1 MMILRLA
8 LADLRHERVL
18 FLCSALGC
26 AAVLAPLIVLFG
38 LRQGVV
44 AGLRAELLEDPRA
57 REVVSVV
64 NRTLDPELLAR
75 LAADPR
81 VAFLVPR
88 TRALSATIVLENP
101 ARAGSGLRVELLPTA
116 PDDPLLPGLSL
127 TGAEA
132 LVLSA
137 AAIQRLG
144 LGIGDTV
151 LASVP
156 RSRDGQ
162 REALTLP
169 MRVAGVASLSAA
181 VREAAFATLPVLLI
195 AEDFLDGLVGTD
207 ARPGSEAAA
216 RLRPF
221 AGFRLHAAQIE
232 DVPGLDRDLRL
243 AGIEVVSRADA
254 VAGLLRLD
262 RNLALLFLAIA
273 GAGGTGYL
281 VSLGVGLWAQ
291 VERKRR
297 DLALLSLLG
306 LKRRAL
312 LMLPL
317 AQAAAV
323 ALAGALLALA
333 IATVVAAV
341 LNRAFAGTVTG
352 DRPVCLLTPMMG
364 LGATGITLAGAM
376 LAAVLAALRAA
387 AVPPA
392 DGLAEG

>member
-1 MMILRLA
+1 MLRLA
-8 LADLRHERVL
+8 LADLWHERVL

-57 REVVSVV
+57 REIVSVV
-64 NRTLDPELLAR
+64 NRTLEPALFER

-81 VAFLVPR
+81 IAFIVPR

-101 ARAGSGLRVELLPTA
+101 ERQGRGLRVEILPTA
-116 PDDPLLPGLSL
+116 ADDPLLPGRS
-127 TGAEA
+127 AMDQDE

-137 AAIQRLG
+137 TALERLG
-144 LGIGDTV
+144 LAVGGAV
-151 LASVP
+151 LASVA

-162 REALTLP
+162 REVLTLP
-169 MRVAGVASLSAA
+169 MRVAAVAPLAA
-181 VREAAFATLPVLLI
+181 ATRDAAFATVPVLLL
-195 AEDFLDGLVGTD
+195 AEDFLDGTVGPD
-207 ARPGSEAAA
+207 ARPVDETQA
-216 RLRPF
+216 RARAF
-221 AGFRLHAAQIE
+221 AGFRLHAGRLD
-232 DVPGLDRDLRL
+232 DVPALDRELRL
-243 AGIEVVSRADA
+243 AGIEVASRAEA

-273 GAGGTGYL
+273 GAGGVGYL

-312 LMLPL
+312 LAMPL
-317 AQAAAV
+317 IQATAV
-323 ALAGALLALA
+323 ALAGAVMAFA
-333 IATVVAAV
+333 IAASVATV

-352 DRPVCLLTPMMG
+352 DRPVCLLNAFMAV
-364 LGATGITLAGAM
+364 GAAGVTLAGALVASL
-376 LAAVLAALRAA
+376 LAGLRAA
-387 AVPPA
+387 AVAP
-392 DGLAEG
+392 AEGLVEG

>member
-1 MMILRLA
+1 
-8 LADLRHERVL
+8 VL

-38 LRQGVV
+38 LREGVV

-64 NRTLDPELLAR
+64 NRTIDAAVLAR

-101 ARAGSGLRVELLPTA
+101 ARPGSGVRVELLPTA
-116 PDDPLLPGLSL
+116 ADDPLLPGRS
-127 TGAEA
+127 AMDA
-132 LVLSA
+132 DQLVLSA
-137 AAIQRLG
+137 AALQRLG
-144 LGIGDTV
+144 LDVGDRV

-156 RSRDGQ
+156 RVREGQ
-162 REALTLP
+162 REALTLE
-169 MRVAGVASLSAA
+169 MRVAAVAPLSAA
-181 VREAAFATLPVLLI
+181 VREAAFATLPVLLL
-195 AEDFLDGLVGTD
+195 AEDFLDGLVGAD
-207 ARPGSEAAA
+207 ARPGSEAEA
-216 RLRPF
+216 RTRPF
-221 AGFRLHAAQIE
+221 AGFRLHAARLE
-232 DVPGLDRDLRL
+232 DVPTLDRDLR
-243 AGIEVVSRADA
+243 ADGIEVASRADA

-273 GAGGTGYL
+273 GAGGAGYL

-297 DLALLSLLG
+297 DIALLSLLG

-317 AQAAAV
+317 VQAAAV
-323 ALAGALLALA
+323 ALVGALLAFA
-333 IATVVAAV
+333 IAAAVASV
-341 LNRAFAGTVTG
+341 LNRAFAGSVTG

-364 LGATGITLAGAM
+364 FAAAGITMAGAL
-376 LAAVLAALRAA
+376 LAAVLAGLRAA

>member
-1 MMILRLA
+1 MILRLA
-8 LADLRHERVL
+8 LSDLRHERVL

-38 LRQGVV
+38 LREGVV

-64 NRTLDPELLAR
+64 NRTIDPEVLAR

-101 ARAGSGLRVELLPTA
+101 VRPGSGVRVELLPTA
-116 PDDPLLPGLSL
+116 ADDPLLPGRN
-127 TGAEA
+127 AMA
-132 LVLSA
+132 ADQLVLSA
-137 AAIQRLG
+137 AALQRLG
-144 LGIGDTV
+144 LNVGDRV

-156 RSRDGQ
+156 RVREGQ
-162 REALTLP
+162 REALTLE
-169 MRVAGVASLSAA
+169 MRVAAVAPLSAA
-181 VREAAFATLPVLLI
+181 VREAAFATLPVLLL
-195 AEDFLDGLVGTD
+195 AEDFLDGLVAPD
-207 ARPGSEAAA
+207 ARPGSEAEA
-216 RLRPF
+216 RTRPF
-221 AGFRLHAAQIE
+221 AGFRLHAARLE
-232 DVPGLDRDLRL
+232 DVPTLDRDLR
-243 AGIEVVSRADA
+243 ADGIEVASRADA

-273 GAGGTGYL
+273 GAGGAGYL

-297 DLALLSLLG
+297 DIALLSLLG

-317 AQAAAV
+317 VQAAAV
-323 ALAGALLALA
+323 ALVGALLAFA
-333 IATVVAAV
+333 IATAVATV
-341 LNRAFAGTVTG
+341 LNRAFAGSVTG

-364 LGATGITLAGAM
+364 FAAAGITMAGAL
-376 LAAVLAALRAA
+376 LAAVLAGLRAA

>member
-1 MMILRLA
+1 MILRLA
-8 LADLRHERVL
+8 LSDLRHERVL

-38 LRQGVV
+38 LREGVV

-64 NRTLDPELLAR
+64 NRTIDPAVLAR
-75 LAADPR
+75 VTADPR

-101 ARAGSGLRVELLPTA
+101 ARPGSGVRVELLPTA
-116 PDDPLLPGLSL
+116 ADDPLLPGRS
-127 TGAEA
+127 AMDADE

-137 AAIQRLG
+137 AALQRLG
-144 LGIGDTV
+144 LNVGDQV

-156 RSRDGQ
+156 RVREGQ
-162 REALTLP
+162 REALTLE
-169 MRVAGVASLSAA
+169 MRVAAEAPLSAA
-181 VREAAFATLPVLLI
+181 VREAAFSTLPLLLL
-195 AEDFLDGLVGTD
+195 AEDFLDGLVGPD
-207 ARPGSEAAA
+207 ARPGTEAEA
-216 RLRPF
+216 RARPF
-221 AGFRLHAAQIE
+221 AGFRLHAARIE
-232 DVPGLDRDLRL
+232 DVPTLDRDLR
-243 AGIEVVSRADA
+243 AEGIEVASRADA

-273 GAGGTGYL
+273 GAGGAGYL

-297 DLALLSLLG
+297 DIALLSLLG

-317 AQAAAV
+317 VQAAAV
-323 ALAGALLALA
+323 ALVGAVLAFA
-333 IATVVAAV
+333 IAAAVATV

-364 LGATGITLAGAM
+364 FAAAGITMAGAL
-376 LAAVLAALRAA
+376 LAAVMAGLRAA
-387 AVPPA
+387 AMPPA